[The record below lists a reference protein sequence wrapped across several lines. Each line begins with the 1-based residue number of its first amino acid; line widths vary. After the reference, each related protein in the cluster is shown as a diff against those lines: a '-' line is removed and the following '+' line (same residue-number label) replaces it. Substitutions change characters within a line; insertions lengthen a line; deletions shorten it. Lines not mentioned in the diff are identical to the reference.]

1 VREVKKK
8 ILVIALAVAM
18 LALPMISTVQA
29 RGSRRPTE
37 IYDDQRA
44 YGSIRT
50 YVPFEAKV
58 WKWGSMQFGRYPAY
72 CPMLVIQWDTDNV
85 PPQSRSGTAEYTV
98 SYAINTETLK
108 GVVNLKCRVTL
119 GASTPDT
126 SDDGTFV
133 GNMLWIGDLVLGDE
147 TTPAPN
153 AVIPNFGGGTFAW
166 YTYWRGTGAYA
177 GWTIT
182 QNMQFEAGSPL
193 PVSIENYLIKPI
205 D

>member
-1 VREVKKK
+1 MNKK
-8 ILVIALAVAM
+8 ILIVTFFTLVVM
-18 LALPMISTVQA
+18 TLPIIPSAQA
-29 RGSRRPTE
+29 WGYKRATE

-44 YGSIRT
+44 YGSIKT
-50 YVPFEAKV
+50 YDPFEAKV
-58 WKWGSMQFGRYPAY
+58 WKWGNMQFGKYPAY
-72 CPMLVIQWDTDNV
+72 CPMLVIRWDSDSV
-85 PPQSRSGTAEYTV
+85 PPQSRSGTVEYTV

-108 GVVNLKCRVTL
+108 GVVNLKCKVTL

-126 SDDGTFV
+126 SDDGTFI

-147 TTPAPN
+147 ASIAPN

-182 QNMQFEAGSPL
+182 QNMQFEAGSLL